1 MDTDRVDGL
10 AGVALDELIARLE
23 ADAAAVAAAVS
34 GTPSTGA
41 GQERWVARAAAC
53 QRVLNTVT
61 GAQDAV
67 IVRSACIEWQL
78 SESTGELI
86 EVHRGLGYA
95 ALDAPDLLAP
105 ALGASHAQASRR
117 VQRAVRIAGDGP
129 AHPTGLGGLQAAM
142 LAGRLEG
149 WVAEV
154 VADELSEAPPEVAES
169 VVAALD
175 SHFGV
180 ETVSELKRRTR
191 RMVAAISPDLLK
203 QRAARVRAE
212 CGLRRFVDEPGVD
225 TWIGNFPSEDA
236 LHAWAAIDELAQD
249 YVRDGV
255 CPTIERARG
264 KALTDLVT
272 KQATIIT
279 HLHLTT
285 PATAP
290 TPTEPTAAE
299 QTAAESAEAGRF
311 VEVVSSTHSRP
322 VLVPKDWV
330 SDLTDKTPAKTTD
343 TLACDPETGAVTD
356 PDGDRSS
363 DAYRIPEALARLIR
377 ARDGHC
383 RFPGCTVHARF
394 CDLDHARAW
403 PLGPTGAWNLLLLCR
418 RHHRIKQTPG
428 WTLTL
433 HPDGVVTWTDP
444 HGRRRTT
451 APVDHLRPF
460 TLPGDTMSSDA
471 MSCEKLASSA
481 KASGSDTA
489 NAADTTPYRVP
500 ETLWPTHARLPG
512 EDLPFSRLQHH
523 LEHLAHPNR
532 VHLHYPGDNDPAFTI
547 TDQRPLRHRARAAAH
562 GVGSL
567 ADPDDDD
574 PPPF

>member
-1 MDTDRVDGL
+1 MDTSHSIDL
-10 AGVALDELIARLE
+10 LIERLE
-23 ADAAAVAAAVS
+23 ADAAAVAEAVP
-34 GTPSTGA
+34 GAPSTGA
-41 GQERWVARAAAC
+41 EQERWVARAAAC
-53 QRVLNTVT
+53 QRVLNSVT
-61 GAQDAV
+61 GVQDAV
-67 IVRSACIEWQL
+67 IVRSACVEWEL

-117 VQRAVRIAGDGP
+117 VQRATRIAGDGP
-129 AHPTGLGGLQAAM
+129 AHSTGLSGLQAAV

-149 WVAEV
+149 WVAEII
-154 VADELSEAPPEVAES
+154 ADELSEAPPEVAET

-175 SHFGV
+175 AHFGV

-191 RMVAAISPDLLK
+191 RLIAAISPDLLK

-285 PATAP
+285 PATARTEP
-290 TPTEPTAAE
+290 TVTEQTTAEPTAAE
-299 QTAAESAEAGRF
+299 AGGF
-311 VEVVSSTHSRP
+311 VEVASSTHSRP

-330 SDLTDKTPAKTTD
+330 SDLTDNASAKTTD
-343 TLACDPETGAVTD
+343 TVACDPDTGAVTD
-356 PDGDRSS
+356 PDGDRST

-383 RFPGCTVHARF
+383 RFPGCTIHARF
-394 CDLDHARAW
+394 CDIDHARAW
-403 PLGPTGAWNLLLLCR
+403 PAGPTAAWNLLLLCR

-451 APVDHLRPF
+451 APVDHLRPL
-460 TLPGDTMSSDA
+460 TLPGDSGTP
-471 MSCEKLASSA
+471 SA
-481 KASGSDTA
+481 
-489 NAADTTPYRVP
+489 P
-500 ETLWPTHARLPG
+500 ETFAPTNARVPG
-512 EDLPFSRLQHH
+512 EDLPFSRLEYR
-523 LEHLAHPNR
+523 LEHLETTCRTHRTQRQLEAWMNLTRAQRRAHAVDHCFSPAPR
-532 VHLHYPGDNDPAFTI
+532 VRLRIPKV
-547 TDQRPLRHRARAAAH
+547 RHRE
-562 GVGSL
+562 
-567 ADPDDDD
+567 DPDL
-574 PPPF
+574 PPF